1 MLIEKLHND
10 GQYRK
15 EFANLVNTMWDGKH
29 FDLPH
34 ITNFLNVSE
43 IAMIASN
50 ALHIPNIPLTI
61 VMYNNDD
68 LIGSVQY

>member
-15 EFANLVNTMWDGKH
+15 EFANFFNTIWDGKH
-29 FDLPH
+29 FDLQY
-34 ITNFLNVSE
+34 ITDFLNVSD

-50 ALHIPNIPLTI
+50 ALHVPNIPLTI

-68 LIGSVQY
+68 AIGAVQY

>member
-15 EFANLVNTMWDGKH
+15 EFVNFFNTIWDGKH
-29 FDLPH
+29 FDLQH
-34 ITNFLNVSE
+34 ITDFLNVSD

-68 LIGSVQY
+68 TIGAVQY

>member
-15 EFANLVNTMWDGKH
+15 EFANFFNTICDGKD
-29 FDLPH
+29 FDLQH
-34 ITNFLNVSE
+34 ITDFLNVSD
-43 IAMIASN
+43 ITMIAAN

-61 VMYNNDD
+61 VMYNTNDP
-68 LIGSVQY
+68 IGSVQY